1 MKDRTRRNRKIT
13 YLLYILISLIG
24 LLEYLPIPNLPDYII
39 SFIQRVSFFTPWF
52 SVFAIVIVQLFVRD
66 KKIGPVVIMIL
77 LFVGIFP
84 SIMRDFSN
92 RLIISINKNREFKDV
107 INPISGTLLIRK
119 EKYVEFAWN
128 LLPQEYESMIY
139 NPRHGLTS
147 DNMQREIIEVIN
159 EDWYVMR
166 TGLFE

>member
-1 MKDRTRRNRKIT
+1 
-13 YLLYILISLIG
+13 
-24 LLEYLPIPNLPDYII
+24 
-39 SFIQRVSFFTPWF
+39 
-52 SVFAIVIVQLFVRD
+52 
-66 KKIGPVVIMIL
+66 
-77 LFVGIFP
+77 
-84 SIMRDFSN
+84 MRDFSN